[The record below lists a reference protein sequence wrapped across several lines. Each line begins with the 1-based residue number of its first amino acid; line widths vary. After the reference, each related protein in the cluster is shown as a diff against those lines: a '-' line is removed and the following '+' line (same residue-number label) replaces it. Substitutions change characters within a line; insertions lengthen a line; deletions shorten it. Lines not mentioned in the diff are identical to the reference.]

1 MDKEKFKQFIMEV
14 AEIKE
19 LKPVTSGE
27 RPAEGDTEV
36 LYKGEW
42 ITLDKKVNPTLG
54 FKFVKLKKVFN
65 NCELGC
71 GRVIAN
77 QSFEKRLYD
86 YPEKH
91 WRTKC
96 NNCGQFQGPDGRLI
110 QGGSNTQAEFMK
122 YFNNKK

>member
-1 MDKEKFKQFIMEV
+1 MDKDKLKEFIKEV

-27 RPAEGDTEV
+27 RPADGETEV
-36 LYKGEW
+36 LYNGEW
-42 ITLDKKVNPTLG
+42 ITLDKRVNPTLG
-54 FKFVKLKKVFN
+54 FKFIKLKSISKK
-65 NCELGC
+65 CEMGC
-71 GRVIAN
+71 GRKVVN
-77 QSFEKRLYD
+77 QSFEKRLHT

-96 NNCGQFQGPDGRLI
+96 VNCGKYQVPDGTLI
-110 QGGSNTQAEFMK
+110 DGGVTAQSEYMK